1 MLGYDGQW
9 IPFRFTS
16 SMVSNQMLKD
26 LFNTS
31 SVNISLEQI
40 VTLYDTLAEEG
51 YDSLTN
57 YFVAW
62 YNKKNSTVTPL
73 LTRSWRSPP
82 PSLRISRRAMP

>member
-1 MLGYDGQW
+1 
-9 IPFRFTS
+9 
-16 SMVSNQMLKD
+16 MVSNQMLKD

-62 YNKKNSTVTPL
+62 YNKKNSTDYASFD
-73 LTRSWRSPP
+73 RDHGRSPP

>member
-1 MLGYDGQW
+1 
-9 IPFRFTS
+9 
-16 SMVSNQMLKD
+16 MVSNQMLKD

-62 YNKKNSTVTPL
+62 YNKKNSTDYASFDAIMAVAPAFFED
-73 LTRSWRSPP
+73 
-82 PSLRISRRAMP
+82 IQKGNA

>member
-1 MLGYDGQW
+1 
-9 IPFRFTS
+9 
-16 SMVSNQMLKD
+16 MVSNQMLKD
-26 LFNTS
+26 LFNAS

-62 YNKKNSTVTPL
+62 YTEKDSWVTPL

-82 PSLRISRRAMP
+82 PSLRISRRAVP